1 MKLTEVINDL
11 QGFVSML
18 KSKYDLQD
26 LWLYSLG
33 DSLPNTIKLN
43 SIVVRKGSR
52 KAGVGGQVMNAIT
65 DYADKHGLRIVL
77 TPGSKDDS
85 HGTTSHARLI
95 RFYKRFGFVEN
106 KGRRKNYR
114 ISASMI
120 RDPQ

>member
-1 MKLTEVINDL
+1 MRLNEVINDL
-11 QGFVSML
+11 HRFVSVI

-33 DSLPNTIKLN
+33 DSIPNTIKLD
-43 SIVVRKGSR
+43 SIIVNKGSR
-52 KAGVGGQVMNAIT
+52 KAGVGSQVMNAIT
-65 DYADKHGLRIVL
+65 DYADEHDLRIVL
-77 TPGSKDDS
+77 TPGTKDDS

-106 KGRRKNYR
+106 KGRRKNYC